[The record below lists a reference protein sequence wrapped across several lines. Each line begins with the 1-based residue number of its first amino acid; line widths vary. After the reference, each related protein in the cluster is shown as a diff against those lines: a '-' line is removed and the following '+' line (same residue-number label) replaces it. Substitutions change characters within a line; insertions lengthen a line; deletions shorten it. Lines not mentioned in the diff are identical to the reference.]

1 MPVLV
6 LVSHRLAGPQRQL
19 ATETETGPSEK
30 KQKNLSSSWRRSHR
44 HLLFLLVKV
53 HQGTCYTTKST
64 KNTFP
69 GQRLQLSRPVLLNWR
84 APLWLVAHGA
94 SPFSQVPL
102 FFSMFTL
109 RFIFRV
115 IPIPHSTLRHT
126 FQLFWSVCLFWNPQ
140 NKWPTV
146 LFIHSS
152 LFAFRISNL

>member
-102 FFSMFTL
+102 FL
-109 RFIFRV
+109 
-115 IPIPHSTLRHT
+115 
-126 FQLFWSVCLFWNPQ
+126 VCLHYGLFLELFRFRIQHYVTLFSYFGPFVCFEIRKTNGP
-140 NKWPTV
+140 PFC
-146 LFIHSS
+146 LFIRPSS
-152 LFAFRISNL
+152 PFVSNL